1 MSLLILIIL
10 FSLDSFFVS
19 SIYSVRKIDISL
31 KYILLMTIINVISL
45 LCSFI
50 ISEFL
55 KVLLPVFIIKFIS
68 FFIMFLLGLYNIFQT
83 SIKEYIGNKY
93 NNKFIN
99 IFLDETN
106 ADLDKSNSLGFYESI
121 LLATILS
128 LDSFVGGISIGSL
141 NINLFLFVLLFFVV
155 NFSFLLLGKILGDK
169 IKKLVNIDFS
179 LLSGIIIIIISIV
192 KFI

>member
-99 IFLDETN
+99 IFLVETN

>member
-155 NFSFLLLGKILGDK
+155 IFSFLLLGKILGDK